1 MKTDDLISALAMT
14 AAPARSPT
22 RGVVMMGLA
31 GALAATFLI
40 VAALGARSDL
50 AQMSGVASLL
60 GKGGYTLSLAVIG
73 LLLLDRLGRP
83 GASAE
88 AAARM
93 LGLAVLAGA
102 AAAFVE
108 VMTTPAGERMPT
120 VMGRTAAS
128 CPLLVMALGL
138 VVLPP
143 VFLAARRFAPARPTL
158 AGAAAGLFA
167 GGLAATAY
175 GVHCNEMAVSFLV
188 VWYGLGVIGV
198 TALGALIGRIT
209 LRW

>member
-1 MKTDDLISALAMT
+1 
-14 AAPARSPT
+14 
-22 RGVVMMGLA
+22 MGLA

-83 GASAE
+83 GAPAW

-108 VMTTPAGERMPT
+108 VMTTPAAERMPM

-175 GVHCNEMAVSFLV
+175 GFHCNEMAVSFLV

-198 TALGALIGRIT
+198 AALGALIGRIT